1 MARLSA
7 GDAEDYNL
15 VKSSLLAKY
24 RISAEEFR
32 RRFRQDKKKP
42 NESFVEFAC
51 GLSDNFTEWVKGSD
65 ADGDISKLKDL
76 MCLERFYDTL
86 PESMQVGVSMKKAAQ
101 LADEYVASRNIKEGR
116 VSQDARQDQLRKGNF
131 FPAPHNRF
139 MEAKGQQ
146 GSSDAPKTVVKEPE
160 DPPRNFDVRRP
171 VMCYN
176 CKQPGHFARNCR
188 NERPAFAC
196 VSSHP
201 NNHELLKPYTKEVT
215 VNGQKCR
222 VLRDSAATM
231 DVVHPS
237 YVRAE
242 DYVSGCAWI
251 RQAVSEDS
259 VCLPTAKVKI
269 EGPFGVLETIAA
281 VSKGLPESYPYLF
294 SNSSEALLNERMR
307 LHRRASNGTD
317 TI

>member
-32 RRFRQDKKKP
+32 RRFRQDKKKG
-42 NESFVEFAC
+42 NESFVEFSC

-251 RQAVSEDS
+251 R
-259 VCLPTAKVKI
+259 
-269 EGPFGVLETIAA
+269 
-281 VSKGLPESYPYLF
+281 
-294 SNSSEALLNERMR
+294 
-307 LHRRASNGTD
+307 
-317 TI
+317 